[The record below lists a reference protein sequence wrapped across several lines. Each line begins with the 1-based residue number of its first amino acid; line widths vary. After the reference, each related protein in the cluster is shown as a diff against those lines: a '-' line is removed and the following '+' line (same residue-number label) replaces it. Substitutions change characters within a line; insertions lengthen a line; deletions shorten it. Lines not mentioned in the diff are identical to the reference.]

1 MVFLERPADFIHS
14 IRVSGCYVNV
24 GSRFLLLRRHPEKIE
39 GNTWCAPGGKC
50 DSGET
55 QIAAAV
61 RELREETGIAF
72 GESDLVQRFHLY
84 IRLSYNNFEYVVFSV
99 TLPECPEILLSK
111 TEHTEARWVTLVEA
125 LAMPLMEDEDACVKL
140 LYGIA

>member
-1 MVFLERPADFIHS
+1 M
-14 IRVSGCYVNV
+14 
-24 GSRFLLLRRHPEKIE
+24 
-39 GNTWCAPGGKC
+39 
-50 DSGET
+50 
-55 QIAAAV
+55 
-61 RELREETGIAF
+61 REETGIAL